1 MCLLYLRYNR
11 QTMKEKTSKE
21 SRYKGIRG
29 WLLVF
34 ILVQSVGLAIY
45 TALFVVALIV
55 SYLADFKVTGE
66 SMPTPLI
73 WVRIEEVTTILALL
87 IVVVLLSKIRIA
99 PLLTK
104 IYMAVSILINFVALF
119 LLPIGSKSIYPSKTS
134 LALHLSYSVIWF
146 LYFSFPSVLKLRIWK
161 HEKLLYVLCN
171 LCPIEKNFIPVA
183 ICVIFPLCVFD
194 LFNIS
199 RLLESLVSG

>member
-1 MCLLYLRYNR
+1 
-11 QTMKEKTSKE
+11 MKEKKSKE

-45 TALFVVALIV
+45 IALYVVGLIV
-55 SYLADFKVTGE
+55 SYLADIRVTGE
-66 SMPTPLI
+66 STPTPLI
-73 WVRIEEVTTILALL
+73 WLRIWEVTTILALL

-104 IYMAVSILINFVALF
+104 IYMAVSILINFAALF

-134 LALHLSYSVIWF
+134 LALHLAYSVIWF
-146 LYFSFPSVLKLRIWK
+146 LYFSFSKRVKATYL
-161 HEKLLYVLCN
+161 EK
-171 LCPIEKNFIPVA
+171 
-183 ICVIFPLCVFD
+183 
-194 LFNIS
+194 
-199 RLLESLVSG
+199 